1 MRMPGMGEL
10 LIILVIVLLV
20 FGANK
25 LPQLGDGIGKA
36 IKNFKR
42 GINHDDDIDVT
53 PTDKRVAAELP
64 EELLVRVVVEIGALV
79 WPAHHR
85 DDEVGV
91 LPDLLVADRG
101 LEEMGVLLD
110 PALEVEGQ
118 RIAGRQGGRG
128 RSAGSVSAC
137 PARGRAC
144 GRAARGR

>member
-53 PTDKRVAAELP
+53 PGNRRVEAETESRPLSK
-64 EELLVRVVVEIGALV
+64 EDGVRDA
-79 WPAHHR
+79 
-85 DDEVGV
+85 EVMESKPHKG
-91 LPDLLVADRG
+91 
-101 LEEMGVLLD
+101 
-110 PALEVEGQ
+110 
-118 RIAGRQGGRG
+118 
-128 RSAGSVSAC
+128 
-137 PARGRAC
+137 
-144 GRAARGR
+144 

>member
-53 PTDKRVAAELP
+53 PSDRRVTSDSSSRPVQGQGEDGK
-64 EELLVRVVVEIGALV
+64 VRDADVIGK
-79 WPAHHR
+79 
-85 DDEVGV
+85 
-91 LPDLLVADRG
+91 
-101 LEEMGVLLD
+101 
-110 PALEVEGQ
+110 
-118 RIAGRQGGRG
+118 
-128 RSAGSVSAC
+128 S
-137 PARGRAC
+137 
-144 GRAARGR
+144 

>member
-53 PTDKRVAAELP
+53 PTDRRVASES
-64 EELLVRVVVEIGALV
+64 
-79 WPAHHR
+79 
-85 DDEVGV
+85 
-91 LPDLLVADRG
+91 
-101 LEEMGVLLD
+101 
-110 PALEVEGQ
+110 
-118 RIAGRQGGRG
+118 GGRVLDKDDPSKP
-128 RSAGSVSAC
+128 REAEVIERKS
-137 PARGRAC
+137 
-144 GRAARGR
+144 

>member
-53 PTDKRVAAELP
+53 PGDRRVTSDSSAKSVDDAGKIRDAE
-64 EELLVRVVVEIGALV
+64 VVERKG
-79 WPAHHR
+79 
-85 DDEVGV
+85 
-91 LPDLLVADRG
+91 
-101 LEEMGVLLD
+101 
-110 PALEVEGQ
+110 
-118 RIAGRQGGRG
+118 
-128 RSAGSVSAC
+128 
-137 PARGRAC
+137 
-144 GRAARGR
+144 